1 MVFQDYEL
9 ISTKRVNRSRH
20 NTNVYLT
27 RLFAAFGGYSTFYFA
42 GVFGMAS
49 SQLFNN
55 STAIELAN
63 PVFSAGGL
71 KRNAARLGYAF
82 GPALLGA
89 YIGMNV
95 FGDAQEFKNLLS
107 HSISYSSEMREIQK
121 ELYD

>member
-9 ISTKRVNRSRH
+9 ISTKRVNRQRH
-20 NTNVYLT
+20 NTNVYLN
-27 RLFAAFGGYSTFYFA
+27 RLFTAFGGFSTFYFA

-55 STAIELAN
+55 SAAAELVT
-63 PVFSAGGL
+63 PMLSSSGL
-71 KRNAARLGYAF
+71 RRNAVRLGYAF
-82 GPALLGA
+82 GPALVGA

-95 FGDAQEFKNLLS
+95 FGDAIEFKNLMR
-107 HSISYSSEMREIQK
+107 HSLSYSNEMREIQK